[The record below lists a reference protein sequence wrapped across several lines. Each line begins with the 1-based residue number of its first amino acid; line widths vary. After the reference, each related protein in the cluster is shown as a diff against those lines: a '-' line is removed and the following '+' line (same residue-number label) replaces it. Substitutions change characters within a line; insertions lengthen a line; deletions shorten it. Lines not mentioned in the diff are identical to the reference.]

1 MISEADAAK
10 ATPPEGFVHDYMKF
24 ALKQTTA
31 PLGYHL
37 SMALS
42 LLGVTTP
49 ITYGTTYAGDL
60 YGNLYTLLVGRSGDE
75 QKSSALGIAKRVLFE
90 VQSQSGQ
97 SIIGKQPGSTEGL
110 VDSLV
115 AVPRQIIYY
124 SEFGSFLAKS
134 QKKGS
139 YFEPMKAYY
148 TDLWD
153 CQPVDRLKA
162 NNVSVSQPNP
172 RLSLAAGCSLPFLEG
187 HTTASDWSGG
197 FMGRW
202 AVIYSRRER
211 TVSYPRNDWSAI
223 PGLAARLLLRS
234 QMLTAGPC
242 LGLSDKAYAR
252 WDAWFHENDARHIP
266 DMIAGVKTRIP
277 TLAMKGALLY
287 AWDFGEPLQGAPWH
301 IEEYHVDYGIRF
313 AELHL
318 RSVVGLASYFAEHS
332 DAALRRTVLEAVPP
346 GGIQSLAQILRRT
359 KHKKRTV
366 LEVLDGL
373 VIDGTLVMHNVSGA
387 AGSVLYER
395 PAPPEDED
403 DGDFT
408 D

>member
-1 MISEADAAK
+1 
-10 ATPPEGFVHDYMKF
+10 
-24 ALKQTTA
+24 
-31 PLGYHL
+31 
-37 SMALS
+37 MALS
-42 LLGVTTP
+42 LLSVTTP

-75 QKSSALGIAKRVLFE
+75 QKSSALGVAKRVLFE
-90 VQSQSGQ
+90 VQRQHGQ
-97 SIIGKQPGSTEGL
+97 PIIGKQPGSTEGL

-124 SEFGSFLAKS
+124 SEFGAFLAKA
-134 QKKGS
+134 QKRGS

-172 RLSLAAGCSLPFLEG
+172 RLSLAAGCSLPYLEN
-187 HTTASDWSGG
+187 HTSASDWSGG

-211 TVSYPRNDWSAI
+211 TVSYPKNDWSPIA
-223 PGLAARLLLRS
+223 GLAARLLQRAQMS
-234 QMLTAGPC
+234 QAGPC
-242 LGLSDKAYAR
+242 LGLSDHAYST
-252 WDAWFHENDARHIP
+252 WDDWFHENDARSIP
-266 DMIAGVKTRIP
+266 DIIAGVKTRIP
-277 TLAMKGALLY
+277 TLAMKAALLY
-287 AWDFGEPLQGAPWH
+287 AWDFGEPMQGQPWH
-301 IEEYHVDYGIRF
+301 IENHHVNYGIKF

-318 RSVVGLASYFAEHS
+318 KSIVGLAAYFAEHA
-332 DAALRRTVLEAVPP
+332 DAAMRRTILQAIPIS
-346 GGIQSLAQILRRT
+346 GIKSLAQILRRT

-373 VIDGTLVMHNVSGA
+373 VIDGTLRMHNVSGA

-395 PAPPEDED
+395 LD
-403 DGDFT
+403 DPT
-408 D
+408 E